1 MGETMITFPAVRDPG
16 SIELLFRNI
25 RTHDKPDKITT
36 DYLASIGFRRQPD
49 VKLLELLFF
58 LGFIDSNLSP
68 TEQWDAVKEVS
79 DGEFK
84 SVLSPAIQ
92 KAYLK
97 VFQYQSEQQSTDSK
111 VLMAFFK
118 KETGVSDTESAYMVM
133 TLQVL
138 LDLADLQ
145 ASVAEKEEEEAPAV
159 PAPAEKEPVPV
170 PQPALP
176 VVSDEPAP
184 GIDELAS
191 GVSLNITIPAEA
203 MDSELRE
210 LIKTLLR
217 KTLQDN

>member
-1 MGETMITFPAVRDPG
+1 MKTYPAVRDPG

-25 RTHDKPDKITT
+25 RTHDEPDKITT

-58 LGFIDSNLSP
+58 LDFIDNNLSS
-68 TEQWDAVKEVS
+68 TNQWKAIKQVS
-79 DGEFK
+79 DQQFK
-84 SVLSPAIQ
+84 AVLSSAIQ
-92 KAYLK
+92 KAYRM
-97 VFQYQSEQQSTDSK
+97 VFQYQSDQQSNDSK
-111 VLMAFFK
+111 ILMAFFK

-145 ASVAEKEEEEAPAV
+145 ATVAEKQETPAV
-159 PAPAEKEPVPV
+159 PAPAEKKHPPVSGTT
-170 PQPALP
+170 LP

-210 LIKTLLR
+210 IIKTLLR
-217 KTLQDN
+217 KTLLNN

>member
-1 MGETMITFPAVRDPG
+1 MGETMKIFPAVRDPG

-58 LGFIDSNLSP
+58 LGFIDNNLSP
-68 TEQWDAVKEVS
+68 TDQWKAVREVS
-79 DGEFK
+79 DQQFK
-84 SVLSPAIQ
+84 AVLSPAIQ

-111 VLMAFFK
+111 VLMTFFK

-145 ASVAEKEEEEAPAV
+145 ATAAEKEEEAPAV
-159 PAPAEKEPVPV
+159 PAPEEKEAAPV
-170 PQPALP
+170 PQTALP

-217 KTLQDN
+217 KTLLDN